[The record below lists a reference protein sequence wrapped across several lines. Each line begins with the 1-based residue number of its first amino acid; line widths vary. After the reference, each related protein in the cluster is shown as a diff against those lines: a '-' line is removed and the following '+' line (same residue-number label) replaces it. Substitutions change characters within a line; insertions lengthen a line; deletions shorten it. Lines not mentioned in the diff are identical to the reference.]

1 MFFLLFFFLC
11 HICANTLFRVCG
23 HQIVQFRKAHCMVK
37 VNNATQSVDN
47 ALCEDAGLS
56 LPEVVEKCGGVECSH
71 WTTGEWTP
79 CLTSRCLSRHR
90 AAQIR
95 EVNCHS
101 VNGSASEACDE
112 SERPIARQE
121 CENER
126 CKPVWRVENWSEVN
140 FFFIDSFKPNIFFFG
155 RKRTFSLF
163 IVTYPSDS
171 PLPLLSIARFLQFI
185 TPN

>member
-1 MFFLLFFFLC
+1 MTSTITPHICIKKNVFSPLFFLPYLCEYTFLGSVV
-11 HICANTLFRVCG
+11 TK
-23 HQIVQFRKAHCMVK
+23 QFRKAHCMVK

-126 CKPVWRVENWSEVN
+126 CKPVWRVENWSEVRKN
-140 FFFIDSFKPNIFFFG
+140 YYWFI
-155 RKRTFSLF
+155 
-163 IVTYPSDS
+163 
-171 PLPLLSIARFLQFI
+171 
-185 TPN
+185 

>member
-1 MFFLLFFFLC
+1 MPVNVDA
-11 HICANTLFRVCG
+11 CACAAEQQRQRQ
-23 HQIVQFRKAHCMVK
+23 HQQQYSHLKPNMGPQFRKAHCMVK

-56 LPEVVEKCGGVECSH
+56 LPDVVEKCGGIECSR
-71 WTTGEWTP
+71 WETSVWTP

-95 EVNCHS
+95 DVVCRS
-101 VNGSASEACDE
+101 VNGSDSGSCDE

-126 CKPVWRVENWSEVN
+126 CKAVWRVENWSEVC
-140 FFFIDSFKPNIFFFG
+140 DSLHVNL
-155 RKRTFSLF
+155 R
-163 IVTYPSDS
+163 
-171 PLPLLSIARFLQFI
+171 
-185 TPN
+185 

>member
-1 MFFLLFFFLC
+1 
-11 HICANTLFRVCG
+11 
-23 HQIVQFRKAHCMVK
+23 MVK

-56 LPEVVEKCGGVECSH
+56 LPEVVEKCGGVECSR
-71 WTTGEWTP
+71 WIAGEWTP

-101 VNGSASEACDE
+101 VNGSTTNSCDE

-126 CKPVWRVENWSEVN
+126 CKPVWRVENWSEV
-140 FFFIDSFKPNIFFFG
+140 ISYSQYHWDIKQIPHYI
-155 RKRTFSLF
+155 
-163 IVTYPSDS
+163 IVIK
-171 PLPLLSIARFLQFI
+171 PLPSLPSSSSPHSAPIHLPILVKCFAQFI
-185 TPN
+185 PSY